1 MMFARRWLFHSRY
14 SPVPKDYWPDR
25 GGMYSKSSQLSSGN
39 SISSKNDFTP
49 PPPSP
54 PLPALVPRLSVESR
68 RAMANGESALNHPE
82 ISSGEKSPD
91 F

>member
-1 MMFARRWLFHSRY
+1 MMFARRWLFHSRSSLRY
-14 SPVPKDYWPDR
+14 LKIIDPTAAGYIPSLPNFPLEILFPPK
-25 GGMYSKSSQLSSGN
+25 MISLLSA
-39 SISSKNDFTP
+39 F
-49 PPPSP
+49 
-54 PLPALVPRLSVESR
+54 LFSVESR